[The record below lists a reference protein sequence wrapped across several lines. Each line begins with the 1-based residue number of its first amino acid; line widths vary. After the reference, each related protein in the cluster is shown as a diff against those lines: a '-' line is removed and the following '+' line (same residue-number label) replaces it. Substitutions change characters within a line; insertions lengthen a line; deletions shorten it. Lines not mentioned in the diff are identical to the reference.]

1 MIESHQDLTV
11 WQRAM
16 ELARET
22 YQVTRTFPS
31 EERFGLISQMR
42 RAAVSIPSNIA
53 EGWGRQ
59 TTNQYIQFLQV
70 AQGSASELETQLILA
85 VDLQFLNPRTAHK
98 AQTQIK
104 EIRKMLR
111 SLIGSLQRKNSG

>member
-1 MIESHQDLTV
+1 MVESYQDLTV

-16 ELARET
+16 QLARET
-22 YQVTRTFPS
+22 YQVTQTFPND
-31 EERFGLISQMR
+31 ERFGLTSQMR

-70 AQGSASELETQLILA
+70 AQGSAAELETQLILA
-85 VDLQFLNPRTAHK
+85 VDLGFLTAQA
-98 AQTQIK
+98 AQTA
-104 EIRKMLR
+104 
-111 SLIGSLQRKNSG
+111 